1 MVQRER
7 FAVKK
12 KPKDTRGTLIRIA
25 KYLSDY
31 LWIVILLVVLSFLS
45 NLGNLMGPRFAGKAI
60 GIAEEG
66 FRRGVGQVDM
76 ETVVHYALLMAL
88 ASPGRADQPSQDLD
102 DPGGPPGGPEHAAG
116 RVPQAPAHARELL

>member
-45 NLGNLMGPRFAGKAI
+45 NLGNLM
-60 GIAEEG
+60 
-66 FRRGVGQVDM
+66 
-76 ETVVHYALLMAL
+76 
-88 ASPGRADQPSQDLD
+88 
-102 DPGGPPGGPEHAAG
+102 
-116 RVPQAPAHARELL
+116 APALRARPSALRRRASAKAWEWLTWKPSSTTPCSWPSSMWAATF

>member
-31 LWIVILLVVLSFLS
+31 LWIVILLVALSFLS

-66 FRRGVGQVDM
+66 FRRVLCRQQYP
-76 ETVVHYALLMAL
+76 EL
-88 ASPGRADQPSQDLD
+88 PGAHLD
-102 DPGGPPGGPEHAAG
+102 DPGGPPGGPQHAAG